1 MKTLIFFSGNFM
13 VYPFLFRLIIH
24 QLILYYENYLIFTSS
39 NIFGYAIY
47 SHHNANLLPPKLTY
61 EAVRNGCSPKR
72 TSVTIQT
79 DQLDLSPS
87 EPFAT
92 TLAKWKRHRLEAL
105 SIQNMENY
113 QLSANFPMNVLVS
126 FLWPGQNTWD
136 THLKEKRFFFYSQF
150 VRGQR
155 TLW

>member
-1 MKTLIFFSGNFM
+1 MFVASFEKKKSNCGFSWLLWSKLSLCNVLLRYFCPSQSHENTNFFSGNFM

-47 SHHNANLLPPKLTY
+47 SHQNANLLPPKLTY

-87 EPFAT
+87 DPFAT
-92 TLAKWKRHRLEAL
+92 TLAK
-105 SIQNMENY
+105 
-113 QLSANFPMNVLVS
+113 
-126 FLWPGQNTWD
+126 
-136 THLKEKRFFFYSQF
+136 
-150 VRGQR
+150 
-155 TLW
+155 